1 MKDWAETLF
10 VNAIMI
16 MFLFSLHTNLQ
27 AAENTSNIYYKD
39 QPPATAISPS
49 ISIGGGTDVCVVVRS
64 GAIGT
69 GLFNASAGIHVVD
82 KTCERIKLSRAMA
95 QLGLR
100 VSATAILCQDPRV
113 WQAMW
118 DSNSPCPID
127 GKIGEEA
134 KKLYIE
140 RGMVVLD
147 EDNNLVGTPGVININ
162 ISKPRRDD
170 YFGQPTQ

>member
-10 VNAIMI
+10 IYAIMI

-27 AAENTSNIYYKD
+27 AADNTSNIYYKD
-39 QPPATAISPS
+39 QPPASAISPS

-170 YFGQPTQ
+170 YFGQPTE

>member
-1 MKDWAETLF
+1 MKDWAETLYIYSIIT
-10 VNAIMI
+10 VLMV
-16 MFLFSLHTNLQ
+16 FLFTEVN

-39 QPPATAISPS
+39 QPPASAISPS
-49 ISIGGGTDVCVVVRS
+49 ISIGGGSDVCVVVRS

-69 GLFNASAGIHVVD
+69 GLFNASAGIHVRD
-82 KTCERIKLSRAMA
+82 KVCERIKLSRAMA

-147 EDNNLVGTPGVININ
+147 ENNNLVGTPGVININ

-170 YFGQPTQ
+170 YFGQPTE

>member
-1 MKDWAETLF
+1 MKDWTETLF
-10 VNAIMI
+10 IYAIMI
-16 MFLFSLHTNLQ
+16 MFLFSLSKNLQ
-27 AAENTSNIYYKD
+27 AADSNIYYKD
-39 QPPATAISPS
+39 QPPASAISPS

-140 RGMVVLD
+140 RGMVQLD
-147 EDNNLVGTPGVININ
+147 EKGNLVGTSGVMYIN
-162 ISKPRRDD
+162 ISKPRRLNDL
-170 YFGQPTQ
+170 GQPTE

>member
-1 MKDWAETLF
+1 MKNWAETLF

-100 VSATAILCQDPRV
+100 VSATAILCQDSRV

-127 GKIGEEA
+127 GKIGDEA

-170 YFGQPTQ
+170 YFGQPTE

>member
-1 MKDWAETLF
+1 MKNWAETLF

-39 QPPATAISPS
+39 QPPASAISPS

-127 GKIGEEA
+127 GKIGDEA

-170 YFGQPTQ
+170 YFGQPTE